1 MEKIY
6 DILKDINPDI
16 DYKTRTDLI
25 DAHLLDSLSI
35 ISLIAELEDVFDITV
50 PAVDIIPENFRTASP
65 TGIATRSS
73 ATSRIIKPFTM
84 CIAHLVSVI
93 CR

>member
-50 PAVDIIPENFRTASP
+50 PAVDIIPENFNSVQAMY
-65 TGIATRSS
+65 A
-73 ATSRIIKPFTM
+73 
-84 CIAHLVSVI
+84 LVERLSEED
-93 CR
+93 

>member
-25 DAHLLDSLSI
+25 DAHRLDSLSI
-35 ISLIAELEDVFDITV
+35 LSLIAELEDVFDITV
-50 PAVDIIPENFRTASP
+50 PAVDIIPENFNSIQAMY
-65 TGIATRSS
+65 A
-73 ATSRIIKPFTM
+73 
-84 CIAHLVSVI
+84 LVERLSEED
-93 CR
+93 